1 MTTGR
6 INQVAVGETRRT
18 TRGTSRSLSSQRPA
32 GTGAQVRQPTSKAE
46 IHGNTLTVDAATP
59 DKRTVHGNQ
68 EDRSRSRRQGGPRQW
83 LPSLQGP
90 GSGEGQGVREP
101 SLDSSPTIPP
111 TADTLARSTVSTRR
125 PGPHRAGSASQDE
138 SGQYRSLDQ
147 TDCQG
152 FLGIA
157 SSGASTRRTAC
168 RTLGSITAG
177 QPLSCLSTSDRDLSP
192 T

>member
-1 MTTGR
+1 MAPFSPSDR
-6 INQVAVGETRRT
+6 ARDE
-18 TRGTSRSLSSQRPA
+18 SQ
-32 GTGAQVRQPTSKAE
+32 GC
-46 IHGNTLTVDAATP
+46 
-59 DKRTVHGNQ
+59 
-68 EDRSRSRRQGGPRQW
+68 
-83 LPSLQGP
+83 
-90 GSGEGQGVREP
+90 REP
-101 SLDSSPTIPP
+101 SLDSFPSTP

-192 T
+192 TEREGGY